1 MKFGD
6 LSVEKTWEAFKVL
19 KGKRLTGS
27 FGLLWG
33 VKIPENLADDLPED
47 KDLPYLEMLYKFVY
61 GKQSYYDLAMT
72 RHVEPKT
79 KYDNDDEAEGDDNE
93 GGGRR
98 RFVGEKRG
106 SGTERRCDARSTVRH
121 VTHRSTNAK
130 TTLASIT
137 FYPCSCSAKNPK
149 MGRDYV

>member
-1 MKFGD
+1 
-6 LSVEKTWEAFKVL
+6 
-19 KGKRLTGS
+19 
-27 FGLLWG
+27 
-33 VKIPENLADDLPED
+33 
-47 KDLPYLEMLYKFVY
+47 
-61 GKQSYYDLAMT
+61 MT

-93 GGGRR
+93 KEAEDVGLLAKNEERNGAEVRR
-98 RFVGEKRG
+98 
-106 SGTERRCDARSTVRH
+106 RSTVRH